1 MLKQDQLKTQTF
13 ITGLKHEIN
22 ERGEVVIALDENGNS
37 TRVSRGLTFG
47 VEIEQVGITRY
58 NNGCLNEIN
67 QMFTGRERFKQVT
80 DGSISG
86 NGSEFVSGIMEWTSI
101 KNVQAAVRLI
111 RERGGRPHSSCG
123 VHVHIDGSRFL
134 QDPAALIRLIKIVDK
149 YERLMYHSL
158 NADNRMTG
166 RWSRPVC
173 QDFLNRVCALKKP
186 SIDDIRREW
195 YLRNGGSQH
204 YRYDHSR
211 YRLLNLHALFS
222 KGTIEFR
229 CFNSTLHAG
238 RVKTYI
244 QLCGH
249 IVAQAL
255 LTKRASKGQ
264 RAFNQDRAKYEV
276 RTWLIR
282 LGLIGKT
289 YTTARKLLTE
299 HLQGDSTYH
308 RA

>member
-1 MLKQDQLKTQTF
+1 MLKQDQIKTQEF
-13 ITGLKHEIN
+13 ITGLRHTTNDK
-22 ERGEVVIALDENGNS
+22 GQVVIDKDENGN
-37 TRVSRGLTFG
+37 TVRIGRGLTFG
-47 VEIEQVGITRY
+47 VELEQVGITRHNY
-58 NNGCLNEIN
+58 TCLYQIN
-67 QMFTGRERFKQVT
+67 HMFSGRERFKQVT

-86 NGSEFVSGIMEWTSI
+86 SGSEFVSGIMEWTSI
-101 KNVQAAVRLI
+101 ENVQTAVRLI
-111 RERGGRPHSSCG
+111 KENGGREHSSCG
-123 VHVHIDGSRFL
+123 VHVHIDGGRFL

-166 RWSRPVC
+166 RGSRPVC

-195 YLRNGGSQH
+195 YARNGGSQH
-204 YRYDHSR
+204 RRYDGSR

-282 LGLIGKT
+282 LGLIGDT
-289 YTTARKLLTE
+289 YATARLLLTR

-308 RA
+308 RV